1 MGMLTERFDEAL
13 AYAVRLH
20 AAQLRKGTEIPYVSH
35 LLGVCALV
43 LEDGGDEHEAI
54 ASLLHDAGEDAG
66 GRQTVDEIRRRFGDE
81 IARIVEDTSD
91 TLEIPKPPWRERKE
105 SYLAHLETAS
115 PAALRV
121 SLADKLHNAR
131 AILRD
136 YEQIGEE
143 VWERFNA
150 TPDTVLWY
158 HRSLAD
164 IFDRRSTSPMAGEL
178 NRVVSELERTRGAG

>member
-1 MGMLTERFDEAL
+1 MLTKRFDEAL

-43 LEDGGDEHEAI
+43 LEDGGDENEAI

-66 GRQTVDEIRRRFGDE
+66 GRQRVDEIRRRFGDE
-81 IARIVEDTSD
+81 VEGIVEDTSD
-91 TLEIPKPPWRERKE
+91 SLEIPKPPWRDRKE

-115 PAALRV
+115 RAALRV

-131 AILRD
+131 AIVRD

-143 VWERFNA
+143 VWNRFNA
-150 TPDTVLWY
+150 PRDAVLWY
-158 HRSLAD
+158 YRSLAD
-164 IFDRRSTSPMAGEL
+164 IFRRRSTSPMALEL
-178 NRVVSELERTRGAG
+178 DRVVSELERTPPQAG

>member
-13 AYAVRLH
+13 TYAAKLH
-20 AAQLRKGTEIPYVSH
+20 AGQVRKGTEIPYVSH

-43 LEDGGDEHEAI
+43 LEDGGDENEAI

-81 IARIVEDTSD
+81 VARIVEDTSD

-115 PAALRV
+115 PAALQV

-136 YEQIGEE
+136 CEQIGEA

-150 TPDTVLWY
+150 PPDAVLWY
-158 HRSLAD
+158 YRSLAD
-164 IFDRRSTSPMAGEL
+164 IFDRRSASPMAGEL
-178 NRVVSELERTRGAG
+178 NRVVSELERTRGAD